1 MFKSDREIPIDCDP
15 RAMLLR
21 FRSKNASGSPFAW
34 FVRGVPHAASHTVR
48 PKSALIGTF
57 ECIEAPSFQSRV
69 VGVGQPARATV
80 FRLLSL
86 FPAALFP
93 FCAGVPAIGVGQPA
107 RFDTSFRVT

>member
-1 MFKSDREIPIDCDP
+1 
-15 RAMLLR
+15 MLLR

-34 FVRGVPHAASHTVR
+34 FVKGVPQAASHTVR

-69 VGVGQPARATV
+69 VGVGH
-80 FRLLSL
+80 
-86 FPAALFP
+86 
-93 FCAGVPAIGVGQPA
+93 PA